1 MTNNPKILIIDDEE
15 SIRSSFVAHFEDY
28 NYIISTADNGLIGI
42 ELIKKELPD
51 IILTDMRMPE
61 MGGIGV
67 LKWLQENNLNVPIII
82 VSGAGDINLVVDALR
97 LGAWDYILKPVQNLS
112 ILTHAVEKA
121 LEKSFLIK
129 ENINYRNH
137 LEELVRQRTEQL
149 NLANSALL
157 EEERKYKILA
167 DNLSDIIWNM
177 DIDFTLNYVSPSVY
191 NITGYSVDEYM
202 KLNNEQRFTS
212 ASIQKFS
219 EHFNH
224 YSHDEQNTPSDS
236 NGKNKIEIE
245 LKCKNG
251 TIILVESTVK
261 LLYGGNGSNKSFVG
275 SMRDITQ
282 RKHAEEELK
291 IAKEKAEES
300 DRLKTTFLNNISHE
314 IRTPLNVIQGYA
326 GLLSNDYCDDE
337 NIKELAEPIL
347 RNSKQLLKIIKDI
360 LDVSI
365 IESGKTSLNLSSLNL
380 NTIVIETVNE
390 QKINAETKNLE
401 LKIGSLLNEN
411 ESVIIT
417 DEVKLKQVL
426 NNIVLNGIKY
436 SLAGYVK
443 IDLKRIGNEVLFSI
457 KDTGKGIDAK
467 NFSII
472 FERFQRLEQE
482 STSSYHSITHGG
494 TGLGLSI
501 SKEFLNLMGGKI
513 WLDSKIGM
521 GTTFYFTLPINQ

>member
-1 MTNNPKILIIDDEE
+1 MISNPKILIIDDEE
-15 SIRSSFVAHFEDY
+15 SIRTSFVAHFEDY
-28 NYIISTADNGLIGI
+28 NFIVSTASNGLNGI
-42 ELIKKELPD
+42 EEIKKEIPD

-67 LKWLQENNLNVPIII
+67 LKWLQEQNLKIPIII
-82 VSGAGDINLVVDALR
+82 VSGAGDISLLIDALR

-112 ILTHAVEKA
+112 ILTHAVENA

-129 ENINYRNH
+129 ENENYKLH
-137 LEELVRQRTEQL
+137 LEELVQQRTEQL
-149 NLANSALL
+149 NLVNSALL

-177 DIDFTLNYVSPSVY
+177 DIDFTLNYVSPSIF
-191 NITGYSVDEYM
+191 NLTGYTVDEYM
-202 KLNNEQRFTS
+202 RLKNEQRFTS
-212 ASIQKFS
+212 ASIKKFS
-219 EHFNH
+219 ELFNY
-224 YSHDEQNTPSDS
+224 YSQAEQNTPSDA
-236 NGKNKIEIE
+236 NEINKIEVE

-251 TIILVESTVK
+251 SIIFVESTLK
-261 LLYGGNGSNKSFVG
+261 LLYSGNGTNKSFVG

-282 RKHAEEELK
+282 RKHDEEELK

-337 NIKELAEPIL
+337 NIKELTEPIL

-360 LDVSI
+360 LDISI
-365 IESGKTSLNLSSLNL
+365 IESGKTSLNVSTLNL
-380 NTIVIETVNE
+380 NTIVLETVNE
-390 QKINAETKNLE
+390 QKINASSKNIE
-401 LKIGSLLNEN
+401 LRIGNLLH
-411 ESVIIT
+411 ESESTIKT

-426 NNIVLNGIKY
+426 NNIILNGIKY
-436 SLAGYVK
+436 TSVGYVK
-443 IDLKRIGNEVLFSI
+443 IDLKRINNEILISVE
-457 KDTGKGIDAK
+457 DTGRGINTKDFK
-467 NFSII
+467 KI
-472 FERFQRLEQE
+472 FERFQRLEPE

-501 SKEFLNLMGGKI
+501 SKEFINIMGGKI
-513 WLDSKIGM
+513 WLDSKLGK
-521 GTTFYFTLPINQ
+521 GTTFYFSLPAN